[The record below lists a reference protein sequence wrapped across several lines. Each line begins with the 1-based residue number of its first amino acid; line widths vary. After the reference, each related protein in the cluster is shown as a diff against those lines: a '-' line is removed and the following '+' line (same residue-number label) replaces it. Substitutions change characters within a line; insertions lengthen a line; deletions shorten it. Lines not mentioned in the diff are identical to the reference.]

1 MVKGNPYHVVKPS
14 PISIK
19 GCEKM
24 NHYESLDSYVFVN
37 VDGHIEVFLSGV
49 FQFSADTMAEAQREL
64 LS

>member
-1 MVKGNPYHVVKPS
+1 MVKPS

-37 VDGHIEVFLSGV
+37 INGHIEVFLSGV